1 MDIEPVNKSVTL
13 PVRQIIDSNLAWVRQ
28 DVGPLDDELQAH
40 MKRHGLL
47 LPILLTKDMLVADGA
62 RRIVRAQRLGWKTI
76 PVRVTSDWD
85 VVTAHFARQRELAA
99 EGIPTKPM
107 TWEETLELAAGPMD
121 ELYARRRLERNRQSR
136 LQNRERQ
143 RAGVPAPKMD
153 SRKGDFIYDVGVALG
168 WVPSDL
174 RTIRE
179 IHSAIRVFEDQGG
192 DKEQAEALRREVR
205 SFEQDGGEGVGL
217 YALLRRVRATV
228 KGKDM
233 SKFRVGRAKRK
244 IGELTMAERQ
254 AKAAV
259 VAATANGRELDTRT
273 MNKLTAVLTGLGI
286 EANAYTHLRPSV
298 MADDAV
304 AAAKDLKVAVVSLNR
319 LIRVMKAYAE
329 SLEEERA
336 DQ

>member
-1 MDIEPVNKSVTL
+1 LDLEPVNKSVTL

-47 LPILLTKDMLVADGA
+47 LPVLLTKDMVVADGA

-85 VVTAHFARQRELAA
+85 VVNAHFARQRELAA
-99 EGIPTKPM
+99 AGVPTQPM

-121 ELYARRRLERNRQSR
+121 ELYARRRLERNRQTR

-143 RAGVPAPKMD
+143 RAGEPMLKVD
-153 SRKGDFIYDVGVALG
+153 SRKNDFMYDVGVALG

-174 RTIRE
+174 RTVRE
-179 IHSAIRVFEDQGG
+179 IHAAIRVFEDGGG
-192 DKEQAEALRREVR
+192 DKELAEALRQEVR
-205 SFEQDGGEGVGL
+205 DFEQSGGAGVGL
-217 YALLRRVRATV
+217 YALLRRTRATLA
-228 KGKDM
+228 GKDM
-233 SKFRVGRAKRK
+233 SKFRIGRAKRK
-244 IGELTMAERQ
+244 IGEPTMAERQ

-259 VAATANGRELDTRT
+259 VAATANGRELDTQT
-273 MNKLTAVLTGLGI
+273 IKKLTAVLTGLGI

-298 MADDAV
+298 MADDA
-304 AAAKDLKVAVVSLNR
+304 AQAAKDLKVAVVSLNR

-329 SLEEERA
+329 SLEERA
-336 DQ
+336 E